1 MAKWADYAI
10 THVRYDNDHSRI
22 SLVKRRPDLG
32 NDLGDKSIK
41 TRDNIISS
49 INNGKSHITVYKNK
63 DNRWE
68 KGDDV
73 IVYKLDGTYFI
84 RTDGNKKKEDNLG
97 NLPEF

>member
-1 MAKWADYAI
+1 MKKWADYVI

-22 SLVKRRPDLG
+22 SIVRRCP
-32 NDLGDKSIK
+32 DLGDKIGGESTK
-41 TRDNIISS
+41 TRDDIISS
-49 INNGKSHITVYKNK
+49 INNGKSHITVYKKENK
-63 DNRWE
+63 WK

-84 RTDGNKKKEDNLG
+84 RTDGNMKKEDNLG